1 MKIAIFGG
9 TFDPVHVEHI
19 NIVKAAKTQ
28 LGADKVIVLPAFVP
42 PHKQGKE
49 IASPADRLEMTRRA
63 LPPLSLAMRPATW
76 PWEAPW

>member
-42 PHKQGKE
+42 PHK
-49 IASPADRLEMTRRA
+49 RA
-63 LPPLSLAMRPATW
+63 APSNPS
-76 PWEAPW
+76 EAAR

>member
-28 LGADKVIVLPAFVP
+28 LGADKVIVLRP
-42 PHKQGKE
+42 PTVWK
-49 IASPADRLEMTRRA
+49 
-63 LPPLSLAMRPATW
+63 
-76 PWEAPW
+76 